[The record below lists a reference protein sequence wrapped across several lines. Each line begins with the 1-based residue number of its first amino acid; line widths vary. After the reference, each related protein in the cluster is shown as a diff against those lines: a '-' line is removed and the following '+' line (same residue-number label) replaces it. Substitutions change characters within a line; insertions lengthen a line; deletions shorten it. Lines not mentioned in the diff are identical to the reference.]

1 MDFESAVKTIN
12 ILLREKQPVTFNSS
26 WIRKHALNV
35 YQYIQ
40 KNVRAEIGGI
50 DWDRVTSALDRK
62 YHKKWK
68 PSYRINAA
76 AYRKKSEVNLILD
89 KYKAKLY
96 AFISPADK
104 NDEHVRDIICIAL
117 VRIAQ
122 NGNILAREE
131 IMKLV
136 RFTIDEWIESRP
148 TLSSWEGNESL
159 IEKRVEACIRCYR
172 YSGTFLG
179 YLLKTLEY
187 AGRGLRSNA
196 EYSLNDSL
204 YFFKRIDMI
213 NS

>member
-1 MDFESAVKTIN
+1 MDFNFAVKTIN
-12 ILLREKQPVTFNSS
+12 RLLREKRPLTFNSS
-26 WIRKHALNV
+26 WILKHAPNV
-35 YQYIQ
+35 CQYIQ
-40 KNVRAEIGGI
+40 KNVRVEIGGI
-50 DWDRVTSALDRK
+50 DWDRITRALDRK

-68 PSYRINAA
+68 PSYRINST
-76 AYRKKSEVNLILD
+76 AYRNKSEVSLILH

-148 TLSSWEGNESL
+148 ALSSWEGYESL
-159 IEKRVEACIRCYR
+159 IPHRIEACIRCYR
-172 YSGTFLG
+172 YSGTFIG
-179 YLLKTLEY
+179 YLFKTLEY
-187 AGRGLRSNA
+187 AGRGLRLKA
-196 EYSLNDSL
+196 DYSI
-204 YFFKRIDMI
+204 Y
-213 NS
+213 